1 MFLLNSK
8 NEVSTDVY
16 YKDTSTQDY
25 LLYDSAH
32 SESGKKNVS
41 YNLARK
47 IIVFITDPEKD
58 KLRLNGLKTWL
69 KNNKYPDHIISN
81 AFCNAKLPFVTSF
94 HEDTDNKII
103 MKTNKRII
111 ENTTSDY
118 IKRNFWKINIFLS
131 QIQPKNL
138 LRLLSNSSIS
148 RNPSLPK
155 GVLKPNDKRW
165 KIYRL
170 YIIECSEF
178 ELSYINRNILS
189 LIAAETL
196 YII

>member
-8 NEVSTDVY
+8 DEISTDVY

-47 IIVFITDPEKD
+47 IIVFITDPEKV
-58 KLRLNGLKTWL
+58 KLRLNGLETWL
-69 KNNKYPDHIISN
+69 KNNKYPDRIISN
-81 AFCNAKLPFVTSF
+81 AFYNAKLPFVTSF

-111 ENTTSDY
+111 ENTPSDY
-118 IKRNFWKINIFLS
+118 IKRNFSKINIFLS

-148 RNPSLPK
+148 RNSSLPK
-155 GVLKPNDKRW
+155 GVLKPNDKR
-165 KIYRL
+165 
-170 YIIECSEF
+170 
-178 ELSYINRNILS
+178 
-189 LIAAETL
+189 
-196 YII
+196 